1 MRSAPSLV
9 IAAVLSV
16 ALAACSSSGAS
27 PSPSAASSEAA
38 SAEPSANPT
47 VAVTPDACAAENLA
61 LVTPGT
67 LTIGTD
73 NPAFPPYFDI
83 SDPAVDPW
91 ELGDPTNGRG
101 FESAFAYAL
110 AKQLGFTQAQVAWT
124 VVPFANSYAPGP
136 KTFDLDI
143 NQVSYTPE
151 RAQAVDM
158 SDGYYFVNQ
167 SVVALK
173 DTPIA
178 SATTIADLK
187 GYKFGAQIGTTSYAT
202 IQTTIAPTTETSVFD
217 TNDAAVEALKNGQ
230 IDGLVVDL
238 PTAFFVTA
246 VQVDGGVIVG
256 QFPPAADAEYFSVV
270 LAQDSPLTP
279 CVNAAIAE
287 LENAGTLDAITQ
299 QWLSDKVS
307 APVLQP

>member
-1 MRSAPSLV
+1 MRRAPGMV
-9 IAAVLSV
+9 ILAVLSV
-16 ALAACSSSGAS
+16 AMAACTSTGAS
-27 PSPSAASSEAA
+27 LSPSAAPSQAA
-38 SAEPSANPT
+38 SAEPSADPT

-110 AKQLGFTQAQVAWT
+110 AEQLGFAQAEVVWT

-167 SVVALK
+167 SVVALNG
-173 DTPIA
+173 TPIA
-178 SATTIADLK
+178 SAKTIADLK
-187 GYKFGAQIGTTSYAT
+187 GYKFGAQIGTTSYDT
-202 IQTTIAPTTETSVFD
+202 IQTTIAPTKETAVFD

-230 IDGLVVDL
+230 IDGIVVDL

-246 VQVDGGVIVG
+246 VQVEGGVIVG
-256 QFPPAADAEYFSVV
+256 QFPPAADAEHFSVV
-270 LAQDSPLTP
+270 LAKDSSLTP
-279 CVNAAIAE
+279 CVDAAIAA
-287 LENAGTLDAITQ
+287 LESAGTLDAITQ
-299 QWLSDKVS
+299 QWKSV
-307 APVLQP
+307 V